1 MCPWGSNI
9 DGRSFTFKS
18 RWIHCRAQNFAVTR
32 MEVWD
37 LINHEFHKRWMAA
50 GEIRLLFSKRFLG
63 SDCFLFLADRDYK
76 AWINA
81 AVHFGSFI
89 FLSFPIL
96 YPKDKRLLPGK
107 CKEFLVGD
115 SAGRVISQHLPSS
128 QMCQCLW
135 FHCLPDRSVAFEDVP

>member
-1 MCPWGSNI
+1 MTFIFEVLQQFTCTAFLALKEGQ
-9 DGRSFTFKS
+9 GLATSFFF
-18 RWIHCRAQNFAVTR
+18 CR
-32 MEVWD
+32 
-37 LINHEFHKRWMAA
+37 
-50 GEIRLLFSKRFLG
+50 
-63 SDCFLFLADRDYK
+63 CFLFLADRDYK

-96 YPKDKRLLPGK
+96 YPKDKRLLTGK